1 MIITLN
7 SSNAKTLAEFKNE
20 FSDAYNETQLISAFN
35 NPNFFAVG
43 FEDAGKIVG
52 YITYSVSLDGADIET
67 VFVLGAMRRK
77 GIAKSLIEFCINDIK
92 SKGLNKILLEV
103 RRSNAPAISLY
114 EKAGFKVIS
123 TRKKY
128 YDGLEDALVM
138 IKEL

>member
-1 MIITLN
+1 MRIT
-7 SSNAKTLAEFKNE
+7 
-20 FSDAYNETQLISAFN
+20 
-35 NPNFFAVG
+35 VG
-43 FEDAGKIVG
+43 FEDAGQIVG
-52 YITYSVSLDGADIET
+52 YITYSTSLDGADIET